1 MWLEHFRKVDYSK
14 TKNRKASIDMCSY
27 RVTMSDE
34 KNKEWFDLMKSR
46 QKGETSVSGAC
57 DRTVRSEYSSRT
69 K

>member
-57 DRTVRSEYSSRT
+57 DRTRKERNAV
-69 K
+69 

>member
-34 KNKEWFDLMKSR
+34 KIKS
-46 QKGETSVSGAC
+46 GLI
-57 DRTVRSEYSSRT
+57 
-69 K
+69 